1 MHTAIC
7 RPLLR
12 RVDAVHVDGIAINES
27 MPLPLAAVH
36 WGKPQ
41 QPTLGPKTRRHGM
54 AWHGIGHGAWGHTS
68 ERWPRKKVSRL
79 EGTTEEI
86 PSLAPINGAEPDLM

>member
-41 QPTLGPKTRRHGM
+41 QPTPGPKTRRHGM
-54 AWHGIGHGAWGHTS
+54 AWGHGRTS